1 MDLERAMGRA
11 WMEVDEDALVYNY
24 RLAKS
29 LCEDKTV
36 FMCVVKANAYG
47 LGLFRTVETLRGAG
61 ADWFAVAAPEEAYI
75 VRKAATD
82 AHILLLGP
90 AGEGELPYLVD
101 QGVSLTVGSL
111 TDAERASKAA
121 QKAGK
126 PAMVHVK
133 LDTGLHRLGFT
144 DPAEALKIKELP
156 GLDFEG
162 IYSHLALRSREQ
174 SMEQER
180 LFTALADEIEAG
192 GLNARLRHLVDSIG
206 LTRYP
211 QWQYDAVRVG
221 AFLYGNV
228 PVKWER
234 FSEGKSVVRF
244 KARVT
249 RVAWV
254 KAGEGVGYDDTPLER
269 DTLVATLSVGYID
282 GYPRSLSQKGF
293 VVLHG
298 KKAPVLGLV
307 CMDQMMIDVTD
318 IPEAKAG
325 DAVTLLGGE
334 IDLRDYA
341 QWGSLNRNECMG
353 IIGRRVPRVY
363 LREGKAVHV
372 EAEMDAVCTGSV
384 DSGYIKK

>member
-1 MDLERAMGRA
+1 MELERAMGRA
-11 WMEVDEDALVYNY
+11 WMEVDEDALLHNY

-29 LCEDKTV
+29 LCDQNTV

-47 LGLFRTVETLRGAG
+47 LGLRRTAETLREAG

-75 VRKAATD
+75 VRRAAPD

-90 AGEGELPYLVD
+90 AGEAELPYLAD
-101 QGVSLTVGSL
+101 QGISLTVG
-111 TDAERASKAA
+111 TVADAERASRAA
-121 QKAGK
+121 VQAGK
-126 PAMVHVK
+126 PVPVHVK

-144 DPAEALKIKELP
+144 DAREALKIRDMP

-162 IYSHLALRSREQ
+162 VYSHLALRSPEQ
-174 SMEQER
+174 SMEQKN
-180 LFTALADEIEAG
+180 LFSAMVGDMEAG
-192 GLNARLRHLVDSIG
+192 GLHARMRHLVDSIG

-211 QWQYDAVRVG
+211 QWQMDAVRVG

-228 PVKWER
+228 PVTWER

-249 RVAWV
+249 RIAWV

-269 DTLVATLSVGYID
+269 DTRVATLSVGYID

-293 VVLHG
+293 AGLHG
-298 KKAPVLGLV
+298 RKAPVLGLV

-318 IPEAKAG
+318 IPEAREG
-325 DAVTLLGGE
+325 DAADLLGGE
-334 IDLRDYA
+334 IDLREYA
-341 QWGSLNRNECMG
+341 KWGSLNRNECMG
-353 IIGRRVPRVY
+353 LIGRRVPRVY
-363 LREGKAVHV
+363 FREGKPVRV
-372 EAEMDAVCTGSV
+372 EAEMDAA
-384 DSGYIKK
+384 KK

>member
-1 MDLERAMGRA
+1 MNLKRAMGRA
-11 WMEVDEDALVYNY
+11 WMEVDEDALLHNY

-29 LCEDKTV
+29 LCHEKTV
-36 FMCVVKANAYG
+36 FICVVKANAYG
-47 LGLFRTVETLRGAG
+47 LGLFRTVKTLSGAG

-75 VRKAATD
+75 VRKAAPY

-90 AGEGELPYLVD
+90 AGEGELPYLID
-101 QGVSLTVGSL
+101 QGISLTVGSEE
-111 TDAERASKAA
+111 DGSRASRAA
-121 QKAGK
+121 EKAGK
-126 PAMVHVK
+126 RALIHVK

-144 DPAEALKIKELP
+144 EAGEALRIKDLP
-156 GLDFEG
+156 ELDFEG

-180 LFTALADEIEAG
+180 LFTAMADEIEAG
-192 GLNARLRHLVDSIG
+192 GLHARLRHLVDSIG

-234 FSEGKSVVRF
+234 FSEGKSVVCF

-249 RVAWV
+249 RVSWV

-269 DTLVATLSVGYID
+269 DTRVATLSVGYID

-293 VVLHG
+293 VALHG

-318 IPEAKAG
+318 IPEAHAG
-325 DAVTLLGGE
+325 DDVTLLGGE

-341 QWGSLNRNECMG
+341 RWGELNRNECMG

-363 LREGKAVHV
+363 FREGKPVHV
-372 EAEMDAVCTGSV
+372 AAEMDAISQ
-384 DSGYIKK
+384 SGELRVES

>member
-1 MDLERAMGRA
+1 MNLERAMGRA
-11 WMEVDEDALVYNY
+11 WMEVDEDALLHNY

-29 LCEDKTV
+29 LCDEKTV
-36 FMCVVKANAYG
+36 FICVVKANAYG
-47 LGLFRTVETLRGAG
+47 LGLARTVETLCGAG

-75 VRKAATD
+75 VRKAVPD

-90 AGEGELPYLVD
+90 AGEGELPFLIE
-101 QGVSLTVGSL
+101 QGVSLTVGSVEE
-111 TDAERASKAA
+111 AERASHVAE
-121 QKAGK
+121 KAGK
-126 PAMVHVK
+126 PALVHVK

-144 DPAEALKIKELP
+144 EAGEALKIKDLP

-174 SMEQER
+174 SMEQNR
-180 LFTALADEIEAG
+180 LFTAMVGEMEAG
-192 GLNARLRHLVDSIG
+192 GLHARMRHLVDSIG

-211 QWQYDAVRVG
+211 QWQMDAVRVG

-249 RVAWV
+249 RVSWV
-254 KAGEGVGYDDTPLER
+254 KAGEGVGYDETPLMR
-269 DTLVATLSVGYID
+269 DTRVATLSVGYID

-293 VVLHG
+293 AALHG

-307 CMDQMMIDVTD
+307 CMDQMMIDVTE
-318 IPEAKAG
+318 IPEARAG
-325 DAVTLLGGE
+325 DAATLLGGE

-341 QWGSLNRNECMG
+341 RWGDLNRNECMG

-363 LREGKAVHV
+363 FRDGKPVYVA
-372 EAEMDAVCTGSV
+372 AEMDA
-384 DSGYIKK
+384 IM

>member
-1 MDLERAMGRA
+1 MNLERAMGRA
-11 WMEVDEDALVYNY
+11 WMEVDEDALLHNY

-29 LCEDKTV
+29 LCDEKTV
-36 FMCVVKANAYG
+36 FICVVKANAYG
-47 LGLFRTVETLRGAG
+47 LGLARTVETLCGAG

-75 VRKAATD
+75 VRKAAPD

-90 AGEGELPYLVD
+90 AGEGELPFLIE
-101 QGVSLTVGSL
+101 QGVSLTVGSVEE
-111 TDAERASKAA
+111 AERASHVAE
-121 QKAGK
+121 KAGK
-126 PAMVHVK
+126 PALVHVK

-144 DPAEALKIKELP
+144 EAGEALKIKDLP

-174 SMEQER
+174 SMEQNR
-180 LFTALADEIEAG
+180 LFTAMVGEMEAG
-192 GLNARLRHLVDSIG
+192 GLHARMRHLVDSIG

-211 QWQYDAVRVG
+211 QWQMDAVRVG

-249 RVAWV
+249 RVSWV
-254 KAGEGVGYDDTPLER
+254 KAGEGVGYDETPLMR
-269 DTLVATLSVGYID
+269 DTRVATLSVGYID

-293 VVLHG
+293 VTLHG

-307 CMDQMMIDVTD
+307 CMDQMMIDVTE
-318 IPEAKAG
+318 IPEARAG
-325 DAVTLLGGE
+325 DAATLLGGE

-341 QWGSLNRNECMG
+341 RWGDLNRNECMG

-363 LREGKAVHV
+363 FRDGKPVYMA
-372 EAEMDAVCTGSV
+372 AEMDA
-384 DSGYIKK
+384 IM